1 MREQIW
7 ITILD
12 ADRLTRYY
20 GRLATTNK
28 RIQFWLNVVVTLCS
42 LAAATVLLIDVHKAV
57 PAVLFFVVAASITWG
72 IFAEY
77 SKTATLAEHAAK
89 EYSKLKSDAVE
100 LWYDQ
105 YADDV
110 MERAFALAKRLD
122 DVAPMGIEQNEDLN
136 RKCAEEAYTTVRY
149 EFQRT

>member
-57 PAVLFFVVAASITWG
+57 PAALFFVVAASTTWG

-77 SKTATLAEHAAK
+77 SKKATLSAQAAK
-89 EYSKLKSDAVE
+89 ECAKVKSDSVE

-105 YADDV
+105 HADDAA
-110 MERAFALAKRLD
+110 ERAFALARRLD
-122 DVAPMGIEQNEDLN
+122 DVTPIEIEQNEKLN
-136 RKCAEEAYTTVRY
+136 KKCAEEAYTTVTY

>member
-1 MREQIW
+1 MRDQIW

-20 GRLATTNK
+20 GRLATTNR

-57 PAVLFFVVAASITWG
+57 PAVLFFVVASCTTWG

-77 SKTATLAEHAAK
+77 AKKATTAAHVSKECAK
-89 EYSKLKSDAVE
+89 IKSESVE

-105 YADDV
+105 HADDAA
-110 MERAFALAKRLD
+110 ERVFALANRLD
-122 DVAPMGIEQNEDLN
+122 DVTPMDMDENEKLN
-136 RKCAEEAYTTVRY
+136 KKCAEESYTTVLY
-149 EFQRT
+149 EFGRT

>member
-1 MREQIW
+1 MRDQIW

-20 GRLATTNK
+20 GRMATTNK
-28 RIQFWLNVVVTLCS
+28 KIQFWLNVVVTLCS

-57 PAVLFFVVAASITWG
+57 PAALFFVVAASTTWG

-77 SKTATLAEHAAK
+77 SKKATLAAHAAK
-89 EYSKLKSDAVE
+89 EYAKIKSDTVE

-105 YADDV
+105 YADDA
-110 MERAFALAKRLD
+110 MERAFALARRLD
-122 DVAPMGIEQNEDLN
+122 DVAPMEIEQNEKLN
-136 RKCAEEAYTTVRY
+136 KKCAEEAYSTVKH

>member
-20 GRLATTNK
+20 GRLATYNK
-28 RIQFWLNVVVTLCS
+28 QVHFGLNVIVTLCS
-42 LAAATVLLIDVHKAV
+42 LAAATVLLVDVHKAV
-57 PAVLFFVVAASITWG
+57 PAVLFFVVAGATAWG

-77 SKTATLAEHAAK
+77 SKKATLAAHAAK
-89 EYSKLKSDAVE
+89 ECAKVKSDAVE

-105 YADDV
+105 YADDA
-110 MERAFALAKRLD
+110 MERAFAIARRLD
-122 DVAPMGIEQNEDLN
+122 EITPIEIEQNDKLN
-136 RKCAEEAYTTVRY
+136 EKCADEAYTSVRY

>member
-1 MREQIW
+1 MRDQIW

-42 LAAATVLLIDVHKAV
+42 LAAATVLLVDVHKAV
-57 PAVLFFVVAASITWG
+57 PAALFFVVAASTTWG
-72 IFAEY
+72 VFAEY
-77 SKTATLAEHAAK
+77 SKKATIAAHAAK
-89 EYSKLKSDAVE
+89 EYAKIKSDTVE

-105 YADDV
+105 YADDA
-110 MERAFALAKRLD
+110 MERAFALARRMD
-122 DVAPMGIEQNEDLN
+122 DVAPMEIEQNEKLN
-136 RKCAEEAYTTVRY
+136 EKCAEETYTTVGY

>member
-1 MREQIW
+1 MRDQIW

-20 GRLATTNK
+20 GRMATTNK
-28 RIQFWLNVVVTLCS
+28 KIQFWLNVVVTLCS

-57 PAVLFFVVAASITWG
+57 PAALFFVVAASTTWG

-77 SKTATLAEHAAK
+77 SKKATLATHAAK
-89 EYSKLKSDAVE
+89 EYAKIKSDTVE

-105 YADDV
+105 YADDA
-110 MERAFALAKRLD
+110 MERAFALARRLD
-122 DVAPMGIEQNEDLN
+122 DVAPMEIEQNEKLN
-136 RKCAEEAYTTVRY
+136 KKCAEEAYSTVRH